1 MRHAPIA
8 AALFIENRKRLTSNL
23 KTKSLAIV
31 NANDIAPTATD
42 GSAAY
47 YPQDDLFWLTGIEQ
61 EESILLLAP
70 DAFNERLRCILFI
83 REPTPHLRVWEGEKL
98 SKEQAR
104 TISGIDDVRWVSE
117 FPLCLRSSM
126 CESEF
131 VYLNS
136 NEHPRA
142 TVDSDSR
149 DARFIMGLQ
158 RQFPLH
164 QYQRLA
170 PLLAELRMVKS
181 PSEIALIKQ
190 ACDITREGFLDVLPM
205 LQPGVN
211 ECEVEAV
218 YAHAFISRR
227 GRMAYNPIIASGANS
242 CILHYNAN
250 DRVCQS
256 GEVLLLDVAS
266 SYANYNSDLTRTI
279 PVNGRFSKRQRAVYD
294 AVLRT
299 VKLMTKLAIPG
310 KLLRDWQKECEV
322 AVTEELLTLGLLSIK
337 EVKKQ
342 TDQALAC
349 KKYFM
354 HGCGHHI
361 GLGVHD
367 LGPAQRPLVKGCVIT
382 IEPGIYIPEEGF
394 GIRIEN
400 DIVINDQS
408 GAIDLMADTPVEADE
423 IEQLMN
429 AKKKQK
435 PPAIRRK

>member
-8 AALFIENRKRLTSNL
+8 NSLFIENRKRLIEFL
-23 KTKSLAIV
+23 KPRSVAIV
-31 NANDIAPTATD
+31 NANDISPTTTD

-61 EESILLLAP
+61 EESVLLLSP
-70 DAFNERLRCILFI
+70 DAFNERHRCVLFI
-83 REPTPHLRVWEGEKL
+83 REPSPHLKIWEGEKL
-98 SKEQAR
+98 SKEQAQA
-104 TISGIDDVRWVSE
+104 ISGITDVRWLSE
-117 FPLCLRSSM
+117 LPTHIRVAM
-126 CESEF
+126 CESEW

-136 NEHPRA
+136 NEHPRSVIE
-142 TVDSDSR
+142 TDSR
-149 DARFIMGLQ
+149 DARFISALQ
-158 RQFPLH
+158 RQYPLH

-170 PLLAELRMVKS
+170 PHLGELRMVKS
-181 PSEIALIKQ
+181 PAEIALIKQ
-190 ACDITREGFLDVLPM
+190 ACSITREGFLDVLSM

-227 GRMAYNPIIASGANS
+227 GRMAYNPIVAGGPNS
-242 CILHYNAN
+242 CVLHYNAN
-250 DRVCQS
+250 DRVCQE
-256 GEVLLLDVAS
+256 GELLLLDVAS

-279 PVNGRFSKRQRAVYD
+279 PVNGRFTKRQRSVYD

-299 VKLMTKLAIPG
+299 VHLMTKLAIPG
-310 KLLRDWQKECEV
+310 KLLRDWQKECEA
-322 AVTEELLTLGLLSIK
+322 AVTQELLTLGLISAE

-342 TDQALAC
+342 TEQNPAC

-367 LGPAQRPLVKGCVIT
+367 LGPARLPLAKGSVIT

-400 DIVINDQS
+400 DIAINDQL
-408 GAIDLMADTPVEADE
+408 GAINLMADIPIEAEE
-423 IEQLMN
+423 IEQLM
-429 AKKKQK
+429 AKKNSR
-435 PPAIRRK
+435 PIPLRS